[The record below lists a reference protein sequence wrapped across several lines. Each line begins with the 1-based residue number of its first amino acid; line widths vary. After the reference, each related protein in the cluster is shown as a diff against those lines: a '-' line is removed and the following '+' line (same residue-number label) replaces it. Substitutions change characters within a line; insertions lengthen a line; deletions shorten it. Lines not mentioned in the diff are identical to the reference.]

1 MQLDKFHSAFPCMSV
16 IQDKVWKHTAKTL
29 YEQIVKRECPLFPL
43 ITRDF
48 EMLKIGNEKEDKMST
63 TPRSE
68 TTELANQIL
77 EKCVDTKWVSV
88 LSGRFPAYFDD
99 LKWVVRIGYPTQYY
113 YGMYRQ
119 NHYELLKLASKESE
133 FLSGLLKNLGM
144 TIIESPMWIFSSM
157 RDAGIDVQNVSP
169 KEVLRFLKSFSSNE
183 TGTCNITKINVSVS
197 ETSFRDVHGVCYITK
212 FCLMDKTLSAADFS
226 EVPLLTSESEH
237 LRVFEEANKIFL
249 TSVKDLLPQSAN
261 NIAHSLQRGFL
272 ANSEILKT
280 FVKNMEIQD
289 FSNHLKFNFVPNLIS
304 GSIEPYEEAKL
315 PNKTWIT
322 HFWRFLA
329 ENCFH
334 LERMSIRKMT
344 MDKKTVETE
353 KPLNVLISTVLKYL
367 GDCSFL
373 PAFTNGTQ
381 NLYPLKFGKH
391 VLKILPYVDN
401 PEQLALKDLNVPL
414 LDETCFTTEKRCSIK
429 EKRCI
434 LEILKCLLASV
445 ENVIDTLN
453 CLYFNRTALNC
464 QMTACETMLKFFD
477 RNLKILRKDINCR
490 MKLRHL
496 PFYSGLDKNFI
507 SLKEREIILLPDE
520 IPTEGLKEFG
530 LRCSLTF
537 IRPKDVSR
545 DFWEYLG
552 CVTTTS
558 TELYIKHV
566 LPKFNS
572 LPNTAILQHLKFIKD
587 IMISRLNYDND
598 KQKLLSLDY
607 LLRDIA
613 FIPAGENRLARACEF
628 FNPHK
633 EIFKIENQLC
643 RESEVPPSPF
653 DGEEWEEFLIHCG
666 MKSDMTPEIFIDFAK
681 RVEKLGDV
689 CGLTS
694 LVRDNSYR
702 MVDILLSDDTSTI
715 TMNYEHIIQKIRFL
729 YPHQVRQVL
738 QMLVPQFEG
747 GNRLVCFQDS
757 TMPSN
762 GLLVW
767 TVMGIFAEDIQY
779 KMRAKTDNMT
789 ATKYFG
795 LLEPPLQNV
804 LDHINILCHA
814 LSGSMSEICAKN
826 TDIEAEVTR
835 VMTKIYEFLSKRGNG
850 VSVRFL
856 SDVPFIF
863 IKDRRLFVLPE
874 QIVLEMNAHE
884 EIPPYLCKM
893 PVYFG
898 QFHSV
903 FKMHGAAETLTCG
916 HLARVLL
923 KIWKKSEGKILEP
936 NEISS
941 TKTAVKTLF
950 SKLSREF
957 LGDLNDFDLYLPS
970 KSQRLIKSSALVFI
984 DDKRLEE
991 RIKVT
996 LSDMEYFVG
1005 FTELSMTVNDHVSE
1019 INRLPAKHLPQ
1030 FLSKVVKEQ
1039 IEKECKRLVVSS
1051 DFARTLQKFLHSI
1064 ELVAGICRLV
1074 RHEQYENDDRCGE
1087 GKEIEIQKKLQSVRV
1102 RCVEQIKT
1110 LLFFEDKPL
1119 PNTTE
1124 SKAVFSAEEL
1134 DEDDSPIL
1142 CIYLSET
1149 TVSRDSF
1156 YKENWNII
1164 SKHLNAFLGKPIKEN
1179 IIHLPDILACIDEPK
1194 SIESKLDYGE
1204 IRRLESLDQR
1214 LPTRPGQKM
1223 VATGRIRPS
1232 VSSFG
1237 QALKYFVQ
1245 LGVLQMSPVSRKGIK
1260 SPALPDGR

>member
-1 MQLDKFHSAFPCMSV
+1 MV
-16 IQDKVWKHTAKTL
+16 
-29 YEQIVKRECPLFPL
+29 
-43 ITRDF
+43 
-48 EMLKIGNEKEDKMST
+48 
-63 TPRSE
+63 
-68 TTELANQIL
+68 L
-77 EKCVDTKWVSV
+77 E
-88 LSGRFPAYFDD
+88 
-99 LKWVVRIGYPTQYY
+99 
-113 YGMYRQ
+113 
-119 NHYELLKLASKESE
+119 
-133 FLSGLLKNLGM
+133 
-144 TIIESPMWIFSSM
+144 
-157 RDAGIDVQNVSP
+157 
-169 KEVLRFLKSFSSNE
+169 
-183 TGTCNITKINVSVS
+183 
-197 ETSFRDVHGVCYITK
+197 
-212 FCLMDKTLSAADFS
+212 
-226 EVPLLTSESEH
+226 
-237 LRVFEEANKIFL
+237 
-249 TSVKDLLPQSAN
+249 
-261 NIAHSLQRGFL
+261 
-272 ANSEILKT
+272 
-280 FVKNMEIQD
+280 
-289 FSNHLKFNFVPNLIS
+289 
-304 GSIEPYEEAKL
+304 
-315 PNKTWIT
+315 
-322 HFWRFLA
+322 
-329 ENCFH
+329 
-334 LERMSIRKMT
+334 
-344 MDKKTVETE
+344 
-353 KPLNVLISTVLKYL
+353 YL

-373 PAFTNGTQ
+373 PVFINKMR

-391 VLKILPYVDN
+391 VLKLLQNVDN
-401 PEQLALKDLNVPL
+401 PEQKSLEDLNIPL
-414 LDETCFTTEKRCSIK
+414 LDEMCLDLGKRCSLM

-445 ENVIDTLN
+445 ESVIDTLN

-477 RNLKILRKDINCR
+477 RNLEILRKDSNCR

-507 SLKEREIILLPDE
+507 SLNEREMILLPKE

-530 LRCSLTF
+530 LRCGLTF

-566 LPKFNS
+566 LPKFNY
-572 LPNTAILQHLKFIKD
+572 LPNSTILQHLKFIKD

-598 KQKLLSLDY
+598 KENLLSLDY

-613 FIPAGENRLARACEF
+613 FIPAGENRLARACDF

-643 RESEVPPSPF
+643 KESEVPPSPF

-702 MVDILLSDDTSTI
+702 MVDILLSDAKSTI
-715 TMNYEHIIQKIRFL
+715 TTNCMHIIQKIRFL

-757 TMPSN
+757 TMPPN
-762 GLLVW
+762 DLLVW
-767 TVMGIFAEDIQY
+767 TVMGIISKEIEY
-779 KMRAKTDNMT
+779 KIRAKTDNMIAIGT
-789 ATKYFG
+789 
-795 LLEPPLQNV
+795 LEPPLQNV
-804 LDHINILCHA
+804 LNHINILCHA
-814 LSGSMSEICAKN
+814 LSGSMSEMCAKN

-835 VMTKIYEFLSKRGNG
+835 VMAKAYEFLSKKGND

-863 IKDRRLFVLPE
+863 IKDRRLFVLPQ
-874 QIVLEMNAHE
+874 QIVLEMDTHE
-884 EIPPYLCKM
+884 EIPPYLFKM
-893 PVYFG
+893 PVCFG
-898 QFHSV
+898 QFYSV

-916 HLARVLL
+916 HLAKVLF
-923 KIWKKSEGKILEP
+923 KIWKKSKGKILEP

-950 SKLSREF
+950 SKLRREDG
-957 LGDLNDFDLYLPS
+957 GDLNDFDLYLPS

-991 RIKVT
+991 RIKVN

-1005 FTELSMTVNDHVSE
+1005 FTELSMIVKDHVSE
-1019 INRLPAKHLPQ
+1019 INRLPARHVPQ

-1039 IEKECKRLVVSS
+1039 IEKECERLVVSS
-1051 DFARTLQKFLHSI
+1051 EFARTLQKFLHSI

-1074 RHEQYENDDRCGE
+1074 RDEQFENDDRCGE

-1110 LLFFEDKPL
+1110 LLFFEGKPL

-1134 DEDDSPIL
+1134 DEIDSPIL
-1142 CIYLSET
+1142 CIYVSET

-1156 YKENWNII
+1156 YKENCNII

-1179 IIHLPDILACIDEPK
+1179 MMHLPDILACIDEPK
-1194 SIESKLDYGE
+1194 SIESKLDRGE
-1204 IRRLESLDQR
+1204 IRRLESLDQLLASQFMPELGSEIPLNLHHLLDNWCIYLEDEEYVAYEVYDPIVDEDEACETKPVYILAKILKANASKEDNPSSDEWNITYLIDTGLENPIEAPATTVYRFLRNYSLDTVETAVVFSWKTDR
-1214 LPTRPGQKM
+1214 LKKYLRDVLRTAFEKSVQEFKRTLKRSIDKCHLNYYINNKDRYNELYSFIIFIQSRLEDGKSVDDDEIFTTEIPEIKPPSNFEQMVIKRCNVNIHESNTYNKPTEGHYFSQFLHRGSQPGQARRWLRQAEYDFQS
-1223 VATGRIRPS
+1223 ATLDKPSSTACNWACYKCHQVYNNYMPNYIRNINNKQTS
-1232 VSSFG
+1232 NS
-1237 QALKYFVQ
+1237 L
-1245 LGVLQMSPVSRKGIK
+1245 
-1260 SPALPDGR
+1260 